1 MTYSE
6 AIKKL
11 RHKLILTQTEFGEL
25 LDVSFATVNRWKAGK
40 HEPTTKIKRELFNY
54 VRKTILSWRWNNDV
68 TFYRRHKS
76 KIFCNNSVFKTWL
89 WISIIKSANIDFD
102 TKIFVDRFKTSL
114 ERINKRTIS
123 KDEIFA
129 LLAEINSLIK
139 NNNLGKEFYNRLL
152 SSEYPIKLIKMI
164 ED

>member
-76 KIFCNNSVFKTWL
+76 KIFCNNSFFKTWL
-89 WISIIKSANIDFD
+89 WISIIKSAKIDFD

-123 KDEIFA
+123 ND
-129 LLAEINSLIK
+129 
-139 NNNLGKEFYNRLL
+139 
-152 SSEYPIKLIKMI
+152 
-164 ED
+164 